1 MLHDAGA
8 RFVTLFLADTPEP
21 ALVGAF
27 ALRGELVV
35 LRAPT
40 AGADPVPPTGRSA
53 SWWPAARWAEQELAE
68 RHGVAIRSARRRRGG

>member
-1 MLHDAGA
+1 MLKGAGA
-8 RFVTLFLADTPEP
+8 RFITVFLAETPEP

-40 AGADPVPPTGRSA
+40 DGADPVTYGSLGEF
-53 SWWPAARWAEQELAE
+53 WPAARWPEQELAE
-68 RHGVAIRSARRRRGG
+68 RHGVAPARCARRSRL